1 MRTISAGDISPREA
15 RERIRRMLQGRRSR
29 VAQLCRKHGAIIEA
43 KAATITPVDTG
54 FLRRANK
61 ATVEDDG
68 DAIVLTIENRM
79 KYAIYQH
86 NYPHHHSQPNARDH
100 FIALPFAAELPAL
113 VGDITDSDMEALQ

>member
-1 MRTISAGDISPREA
+1 MRTIRAGDISPREA
-15 RERIRRMLQGRRSR
+15 QERLRRMLQGRRSR

-61 ATVEDDG
+61 STVEDDG
-68 DAIVLTIENRM
+68 DAIVLTVENRM
-79 KYAIYQH
+79 KYARFQH
-86 NYPHHHSQPNARDH
+86 DYPHHHSQHNARDH

-113 VGDITDSDMEALQ
+113 IDDITDSDMEALQ

>member
-1 MRTISAGDISPREA
+1 MRTIKAGDITTAEA
-15 RERIRRMLQGRRSR
+15 RERIERMLAGRRSR

-43 KAATITPVDTG
+43 KAAAITPVDTG

-68 DAIVLTIENRM
+68 DAIVLTVENRM
-79 KYAIYQH
+79 KYAIFQH

-100 FIALPFAAELPAL
+100 FIALPFAAELPIL
-113 VGDITDSDMEALQ
+113 VDDITDSDMEALQ